1 MKKVILAIALLPCAL
16 FGQVVYDTTFVSP
29 YCDTVEM
36 DLDEVEIVCYEAD
49 TIVDTVYTYTS
60 YATLVDS
67 AGFALPVPVGV
78 DAETGLVRYRQ
89 FLELVARE
97 NYIRVWYLEYF
108 MVNGTKIN
116 VQKKYY
122 QENPFRVFQWNES
135 IGFTVILPAI
145 NYSLSTKD
153 LE

>member
-1 MKKVILAIALLPCAL
+1 
-16 FGQVVYDTTFVSP
+16 
-29 YCDTVEM
+29 
-36 DLDEVEIVCYEAD
+36 
-49 TIVDTVYTYTS
+49 
-60 YATLVDS
+60 
-67 AGFALPVPVGV
+67 VPIGV
-78 DAETGLVRYRQ
+78 DPETGLVRYRQ

-145 NYSLSTKD
+145 NNSLSTRFLD
-153 LE
+153 